1 MLIHNR
7 LGVPAFSCEMLNS
20 FHCFVDIVCLVV
32 NFFVFVS
39 EVLVHYNRNL
49 DAAFVKYIKICNVTK
64 PFLCIWNSTQ
74 HLHEKKKKRWLLFW
88 LFCAQGY
95 PSNRRKHLFHSFLFL
110 TLTYLLNPLCPLFPF
125 SFRNPFTIIH
135 RLTARQKK
143 KSAGL
148 KTWGKKVVWL

>member
-74 HLHEKKKKRWLLFW
+74 HLHEKKKKKDGSFSDCFAHKAIPLTDANIFSILFFF
-88 LFCAQGY
+88 L
-95 PSNRRKHLFHSFLFL
+95 PSPTYSTLSAHCSLSLSETLSQSFTDWQLDRKRRVLD
-110 TLTYLLNPLCPLFPF
+110 
-125 SFRNPFTIIH
+125 
-135 RLTARQKK
+135 
-143 KSAGL
+143 
-148 KTWGKKVVWL
+148 